1 MAEIDIFAPNVST
14 VSHGIEGKLL
24 LIHSNERK
32 LGKTAQ
38 AVRFPKPYYLR
49 FEQGINAISGLAYAP
64 LTKWSDFKKVN
75 KQLTN
80 PKTIDKAHE
89 MYSTIIVDTTDV
101 AIKWCERYVCSLQG
115 VERLNDGNGG
125 YGLWKEYENEWFG
138 EWNKLLNA
146 GYCVVFIAHSE
157 DRKFKHPVTGEEYIQ
172 LYPKGD
178 KRTVDLIIDAAD
190 LIGFVK
196 SNGFD
201 EEGNATLS
209 SIYFTACPD
218 FLAGSRYKYMPSVI
232 TPFTAEG
239 VQEALAEAVAK
250 EEKESG
256 NKSVDYA
263 QFKAESN
270 VGQITYDEAIE
281 KVKPLFKAI
290 VKRDKMN
297 KTSLATEVVGK
308 YLGEGVKIS
317 ESTEKQ
323 LEQILMIIDEFEAE
337 LEEADE

>member
-1 MAEIDIFAPNVST
+1 MAEFDIFQPTIST

-24 LIHSNERK
+24 LLHSNERK

-64 LTKWSDFKKVN
+64 LTKWSDFKKIN

-80 PKTIDKAHE
+80 PKTIEQAKS

-101 AIKWCERYVCSLQG
+101 AIKWCERYICGLQG
-115 VERLNDGNGG
+115 VERLNDGNSG

-157 DRKFKHPVTGEEYIQ
+157 DRKMKHPVTGDEYVQ

-178 KRTVDLIIDAAD
+178 KRTIDLIIDAAD

-201 EEGNATLS
+201 EEGNAQMS
-209 SIYFTACPD
+209 SVYFSPCPE
-218 FLAGSRYKYMPSVI
+218 FLAGSRFKYMSTDV

-239 VQEALAEAVAK
+239 VQEALAKAVK
-250 EEKESG
+250 QEEDEKG
-256 NKSVDYA
+256 IKSVSYTEQVATSMPVDL
-263 QFKAESN
+263 
-270 VGQITYDEAIE
+270 TYEEAME
-281 KVKPLFKAI
+281 KVKPLFAS
-290 VKRDKMN
+290 MN
-297 KTSLATEVVGK
+297 KQFGKDKTLKVVEK

-317 ESTEKQ
+317 DTTDKQ
-323 LEQILMIIDEFEAE
+323 LEQVLMIIDDFEDL
-337 LEEADE
+337 LE